1 MPESSLTIFLS
12 PKKVNYDLVPQ
23 SAVPVR
29 WVYLGKQ
36 FHEKIRIEQELGP
49 SFHGIDIA
57 RTHNDVAD
65 RIRKEF
71 VDWIDELNLLN
82 GTSMEWW
89 CGAVSSRNVYR
100 SDVFQFCC
108 YIEILEMI
116 WKDTATRPSFVIVE
130 SPALAESIRAWGI
143 ARVLLFQSGE
153 DGIQQPSV
161 SGTTACFFSAG
172 RILFLLRCSVSLQPD
187 SSSGKKES
195 PYRIRWDPFSSI
207 RISIRRA
214 YLIQVYFL
222 TGTSHSSTNSLR
234 NGGKPS
240 LFYRH
245 TTVSGTIISRSS
257 PESKQVQLVLLFR
270 NNS

>member
-143 ARVLLFQSGE
+143 ARGITVSNPGKMEFNNPASRGLQHVFFPLGE
-153 DGIQQPSV
+153 FCFYFVAPYLCSQIPPPEKKNHHTGFDGIHSHPYVSPSDEH
-161 SGTTACFFSAG
+161 
-172 RILFLLRCSVSLQPD
+172 I
-187 SSSGKKES
+187 
-195 PYRIRWDPFSSI
+195 
-207 RISIRRA
+207 
-214 YLIQVYFL
+214 
-222 TGTSHSSTNSLR
+222 
-234 NGGKPS
+234 
-240 LFYRH
+240 
-245 TTVSGTIISRSS
+245 
-257 PESKQVQLVLLFR
+257 
-270 NNS
+270 